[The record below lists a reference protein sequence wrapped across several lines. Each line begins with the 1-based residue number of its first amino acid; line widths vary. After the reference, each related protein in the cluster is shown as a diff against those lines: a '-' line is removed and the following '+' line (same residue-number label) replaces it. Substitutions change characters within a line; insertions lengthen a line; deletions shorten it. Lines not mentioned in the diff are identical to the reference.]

1 MRLGLIGGGFMGEAL
16 VSAVLKA
23 NLAAQNEITVSD
35 IAEER
40 RRHLVDTYGVSVTE
54 DAKTAIADADIVV
67 FAVKPQEF
75 EAAAGALSGRLDHK
89 VTVLSIMA
97 GVPTAHVADA
107 LRHRAVVR
115 AMPNTPAA
123 IGQAMTVWFAGDPV
137 SAEGREAVQR
147 LLAALGRELA
157 VADEKYVDMAT
168 AVNGSGP
175 GFVFLVMEAMI
186 DAAVHIGLRRD
197 MAQAL
202 VLQTMLGSVML
213 AQETGRHP
221 AELRNMVTS
230 PGGTTSA
237 GLQVLEEAGL
247 RAAVIAAVEA
257 AFERAKELGA

>member
-16 VSAVLKA
+16 VGAVLKA
-23 NLAAQNEITVSD
+23 GLAAPNDITVSD

-40 RRHLVDTYGVSVTE
+40 RRHLAESHGISVTD
-54 DAKTAIADADIVV
+54 DAKNAVTDAEIVV

-75 EAAAGALSGRLDHK
+75 EAAAGGLSGRLDHK

-97 GVPTAHVADA
+97 GVPIAHVADA

-115 AMPNTPAA
+115 AMPNTPAS
-123 IGQAMTVWFAGDPV
+123 IGQAMTVWFAGDTV
-137 SAEGREAVQR
+137 SPEGREAVQR
-147 LLAALGRELA
+147 LLSALGRELA
-157 VADEKYVDMAT
+157 VPDEKYIDMAT

-175 GFVFLVMEAMI
+175 GFVFLFMEALI
-186 DAAVHIGLRRD
+186 DAAVHIGLKRD
-197 MAQAL
+197 MAREL

-213 AQETGRHP
+213 AQGTGAHP

-230 PGGTTSA
+230 PAGTTGA
-237 GLQVLEEAGL
+237 GLQVLEEAGF

-257 AFERAKELGA
+257 AYERAKELGG